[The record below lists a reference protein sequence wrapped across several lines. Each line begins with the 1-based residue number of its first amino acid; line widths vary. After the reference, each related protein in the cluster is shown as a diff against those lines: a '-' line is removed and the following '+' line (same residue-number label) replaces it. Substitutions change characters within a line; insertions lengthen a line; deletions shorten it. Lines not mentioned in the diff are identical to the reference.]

1 MTEIPYRQEVTYED
15 NALNDDEKATIKDY
29 ISKCAK
35 ALKINK
41 SVVTCDLILSSK
53 GPYVID
59 ISARFPGNFVCS
71 IAKSKGED
79 LGRMYLEFIFNKK
92 LPKLPEPHL
101 KAYFYMFNIGS
112 GKLLSVPESIHTANF
127 IAENNL
133 KAGDEVKAVTNGRS
147 LLSRGYALCLDD
159 SIEKAKKKVDNYL
172 KMFVL
177 KD

>member
-1 MTEIPYRQEVTYED
+1 
-15 NALNDDEKATIKDY
+15 
-29 ISKCAK
+29 
-35 ALKINK
+35 
-41 SVVTCDLILSSK
+41 
-53 GPYVID
+53 
-59 ISARFPGNFVCS
+59 
-71 IAKSKGED
+71 
-79 LGRMYLEFIFNKK
+79 MYLEFIFNKK
-92 LPKLPEPHL
+92 LPQLPKPQL
-101 KAYFYMFNIGS
+101 KAYFSMFNIGS

-133 KAGDEVKAVTNGRS
+133 KAGDEVKAVTNGIS